1 MSKNHMDRK
10 KLDELYMQ
18 DKKENY
24 INFLSLL
31 IASNINAWYFRYNNK
46 DDLSF
51 QIVAREAKEAFMLS
65 PEDCTLVHNNI
76 IDILEKQYNLKIVS
90 YNKLKVEKIFKK

>member
-31 IASNINAWYFRYNNK
+31 IAAILTLGILDIIIK
-46 DDLSF
+46 
-51 QIVAREAKEAFMLS
+51 ML
-65 PEDCTLVHNNI
+65 
-76 IDILEKQYNLKIVS
+76 
-90 YNKLKVEKIFKK
+90 